1 MFFNHLLNNLI
12 KSGNKERAFRK
23 VYFVLRKLKIEFGTN
38 PLELCIKG
46 LKNCETRLELKL
58 SNLMRFQKKKSGE
71 VKIKGRLTHVGKMRA
86 HRRAIKD
93 LVKTALSR
101 VETKLDNKICNELS
115 DVVEMKGLT
124 LKKKRD
130 FYSLIQKIRPSVEV
144 VKRRKRRK
152 RINRF

>member
-23 VYFVLRKLKIEFGTN
+23 VFFVLKKLKTELGTN
-38 PLELCIKG
+38 PLEVCIKS

-101 VETKLDNKICNELS
+101 IETKLDNKILSELS

-152 RINRF
+152 KINKF

>member
-23 VYFVLRKLKIEFGTN
+23 VYFILNKLRTELRAN

-71 VKIKGRLTHVGKMRA
+71 VKIKGRLTNVGKMRA
-86 HRRAIKD
+86 NRRAIKD

-152 RINRF
+152 KINRF